1 MATLLQSMKRIWPAR
16 RTVETTVNKRP
27 VERLR
32 QVAPPIDI
40 APDDPIVAYFL
51 SAPGAVEV
59 DKLHLDSPALRALR
73 TAGVKLA
80 IPLVSQGELVGL
92 LNLGP
97 RLSEQDYS
105 PDDRGLLNTLATQ
118 AAPAVRVAQLVR
130 EQQAEARTRERIE
143 QELKIARIIQQT
155 LLPQELPQLNGWQL
169 GAYYQPARAVGGDFY
184 DFLPFEDGR
193 LGLVIGDVTDK
204 GVPAALVMAT
214 TRSMLRTAAQHGD
227 SPGEVLKVANNLL
240 FPDIPPKMFVTCL
253 YAILDP
259 ATGRLQYANAGH
271 DLPYLSHDGSSSELR
286 ATGMPLGLMPDMHYE
301 EKEVCMAAGDTLLL
315 YSDGLVEAHSPDR
328 DMFSFPRLMRLVGQH
343 GDTGALI
350 EYLLNELRSFTGIG
364 WEQEDDVTLVTL
376 QRTGDSHM
384 SDRSDA
390 NKILDE
396 GWRVL
401 DTWPIPSAPGNERD
415 AMKHVEA
422 TVRELGLPE
431 RRIERLKTAVAE
443 ATMNAMEHGN
453 QYQQDKPVEVTVM
466 SSAHQVAVR
475 IRDSGGGT
483 PVPTQADTPDLEA
496 KLSEEQTP
504 RGWGLFLIRN
514 LVDEMRV
521 SSDDHHHTV
530 ELIMSRE
537 EEDDANQ
544 GA

>member
-1 MATLLQSMKRIWPAR
+1 MATLRQSMKRIWPVRRAR
-16 RTVETTVNKRP
+16 TTIEASKP
-27 VERLR
+27 AERLR
-32 QVAPPIDI
+32 QVAPPVDI

-51 SAPGAVEV
+51 SAPGAIEV
-59 DKLHLDSPALRALR
+59 DKLHLDSPALQTLRA
-73 TAGVKLA
+73 AGVKLA

-92 LNLGP
+92 LTLGP

-130 EQQAEARTRERIE
+130 EQQAEARNRERIE
-143 QELKIARIIQQT
+143 QELRIARIIQQT
-155 LLPQELPQLNGWQL
+155 LLPQQLPQINGWQL

-184 DFLPFEDGR
+184 DFLAFEDGR

-227 SPGEVLKVANNLL
+227 SPGEVLERANNLL

-259 ATGRLQYANAGH
+259 ATGRLEYANAGH
-271 DLPYLSHDGSSSELR
+271 DLPYLSHDGQASELR

-301 EKEVCMAAGDTLLL
+301 EKEVHMARGDTLLL
-315 YSDGLVEAHSPDR
+315 YSDGLVEAHNPQR
-328 DMFSFPRLMRLVGQH
+328 DMFSFPRLMSLVGQH

-350 EYLLNELRSFTGIG
+350 EYLLNELRAFTGIG

-376 QRTGDSHM
+376 QHTGVGPMNDH
-384 SDRSDA
+384 SDA
-390 NKILDE
+390 GHILDE
-396 GWRVL
+396 GWRVI

-415 AMKHVEA
+415 AMHHVEA
-422 TVRELGLPE
+422 AVRELGLPE

-453 QYQQDKPVEVTVM
+453 QYQADLPVEVTVM
-466 SSAHQVAVR
+466 SSARQVAIR
-475 IRDSGGGT
+475 IRDSGGGQ
-483 PVPTQADTPDLEA
+483 PLPAQAQTPDLEA
-496 KLSEEQTP
+496 KLAEEQTP

-521 SSDDHHHTV
+521 TSDARHHTV

-537 EEDDANQ
+537 EEDDVE
-544 GA
+544 